1 MMWKKGGAV
10 GLKEIFC
17 GGTTPRPEELRG
29 YYEVRLVT
37 PLLPEIRFFGHR
49 KFFPDNAA
57 VEDGGPG
64 GYNEFFGMIRIGS
77 FKISARDSVLGDGQ
91 KVLHINYNR
100 RGNSFLLKTLNDE
113 VKRIG
118 DGHYLGRGVF
128 RIGRL
133 VFSSFYFSVRKSIG
147 PPVPPRGHDNK

>member
-1 MMWKKGGAV
+1 MT
-10 GLKEIFC
+10 LKETFC
-17 GGTTPRPEELRG
+17 KGATPGLSELHG
-29 YYEVRLVT
+29 YYEVRLVI

-64 GYNEFFGMIRIGS
+64 GYNEFLKRIRIGS
-77 FKISARDSVLGDGQ
+77 FKISARDSVQGDGQ

-100 RGNSFLLKTLNDE
+100 RGNSCFLKTLNDE

-128 RIGRL
+128 KIGRL
-133 VFSSFYFSVRKSIG
+133 AFNSFYFSVRKT
-147 PPVPPRGHDNK
+147 

>member
-1 MMWKKGGAV
+1 MS
-10 GLKEIFC
+10 LKEIFYR
-17 GGTTPRPEELRG
+17 GATPRPEELRG

-64 GYNEFFGMIRIGS
+64 GFNEFFGFLRIGS
-77 FKISARDSVLGDGQ
+77 FKICARDSVLGDGQ

-100 RGNSFLLKTLNDE
+100 RGNSCILKTLNDE
-113 VKRIG
+113 VKRLG
-118 DGHYLGRGVF
+118 EGHYLGRGVF
-128 RIGRL
+128 KIGRL
-133 VFSSFYFSVRKSIG
+133 VFNSFYFSVREPGRSK
-147 PPVPPRGHDNK
+147 